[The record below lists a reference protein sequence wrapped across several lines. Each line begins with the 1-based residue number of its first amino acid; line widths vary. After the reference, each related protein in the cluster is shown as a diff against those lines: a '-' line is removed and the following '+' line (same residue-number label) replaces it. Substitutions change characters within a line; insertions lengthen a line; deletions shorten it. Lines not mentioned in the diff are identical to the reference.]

1 MYKKMDLNK
10 TINKLEKYCSFSEKC
25 KSDIIKKLYDLKI
38 HKNQNEI
45 INHLVQHNYINESR
59 YALLYCMGKFN
70 SRKWGKIKIS
80 NHLKR
85 KGITEKDI
93 NESIKKIPKTKY
105 LNVLSNLIIKKS
117 QEIKEIDIFK
127 KKSKIARYLYQK
139 GFESNLIWNQIEV
152 LIKEEND

>member
-25 KSDIIKKLYDLKI
+25 KSDVIKKLYDWKI

-45 INHLVQHNYINESR
+45 INHLVQNNYINENR
-59 YALLYCMGKFN
+59 YALLYSMGKFN

-80 NHLKR
+80 THLKK
-85 KGITEKDI
+85 KGIKEKDI
-93 NESIKKIPKTKY
+93 NESIKKISETKY
-105 LNVLSNLIIKKS
+105 INVLSNLIIQKS
-117 QEIKEIDIFK
+117 QDIKEIDLFK

-139 GFESNLIWNQIEV
+139 GYESNLIWNRIEV
-152 LIKEEND
+152 LIK

>member
-1 MYKKMDLNK
+1 MDLNK

-25 KSDIIKKLYDLKI
+25 KSDIIKKLYDWKI
-38 HKNQNEI
+38 YNNQNEI
-45 INHLVQHNYINESR
+45 INHLIQHNYINESR

-80 NHLKR
+80 NHLKK
-85 KGITEKDI
+85 KGIKEKDI
-93 NESIKKIPKTKY
+93 NESIKKISETKY
-105 LNVLSNLIIKKS
+105 INVLSNLIIKKS